1 MKKDV
6 LKVGTL
12 INDNGKMGLISR
24 VIEVGELQPTLAYI
38 SWRANYEIQY
48 TDGTKLIVGC
58 RALEQMIENGAVKIL
73 SYPTTTD
80 LPPSCSLGIEEHTP
94 DMEGCE
100 DDTTESDDRS

>member
-12 INDNGKMGLISR
+12 ISDDGRMAVISK

-48 TDGTKLIVGC
+48 MDGTKLIVGC
-58 RALEQMIENGAVKIL
+58 RALEQMIENGAVEIHHI
-73 SYPTTTD
+73 PATD
-80 LPPSCSLGIEEHTP
+80 LLPSSSSAPEEGNEQDT
-94 DMEGCE
+94 EGLN
-100 DDTTESDDRS
+100 DDSAKDNNRS

>member
-12 INDNGKMGLISR
+12 ISDNGKMAVISK

-48 TDGTKLIVGC
+48 MDGTKLIVGC
-58 RALEQMIENGAVKIL
+58 RALEQMIENGVVEIV
-73 SYPTTTD
+73 PTTGL
-80 LPPSCSLGIEEHTP
+80 LPSSSSAPEEVYEQ
-94 DMEGCE
+94 DKEGLN
-100 DDTTESDDRS
+100 DDSTKNNNRP